1 MFIVIIF
8 IYRTFTNVNN
18 YDGNDTAA
26 DQVSEESQ
34 IFEEHSQNEED
45 VELAL
50 SNNIE
55 SETQKKKHN
64 FDACK
69 KNVGQNSDV
78 DKVISFIRNK
88 NQLKKQPEELDFF
101 CQCM

>member
-1 MFIVIIF
+1 MFIIIIY
-8 IYRTFTNVNN
+8 IYRTLTNVNN
-18 YDGNDTAA
+18 YDGNDTAT

-45 VELAL
+45 VEL

-69 KNVGQNSDV
+69 KNVGKNSDV
-78 DKVISFIRNK
+78 CKVISFIG
-88 NQLKKQPEELDFF
+88 KQIN
-101 CQCM
+101 